1 MIRNGSWK
9 KELNGCLTTEVGD
22 VWMMVEKVGARF
34 RVVVT
39 RGGHK
44 TQPGKV
50 LASASAADA
59 LAAMALAERV
69 ASQGA
74 V

>member
-1 MIRNGSWK
+1 M
-9 KELNGCLTTEVGD
+9 NGCLTTEVGD
-22 VWMMVEKVGARF
+22 VWMMVEKVGATF

-39 RGGHK
+39 RGGHGS
-44 TQPGKV
+44 QPGKV

-59 LAAMALAERV
+59 RAAMALAEQV
-69 ASQGA
+69 ASKVA

>member
-1 MIRNGSWK
+1 VVRNGSWK
-9 KELNGCLTTEVGD
+9 KEPNGCLTTKVGD
-22 VWMMVEKVGARF
+22 VAMMVEKVGATF
-34 RVVVT
+34 RIVVT
-39 RGGHK
+39 RGGHES
-44 TQPGKV
+44 QPGKV